1 MIMKIRFIQDKQVQR
16 RIMKKFSV
24 LKTSTDP
31 WLERLFEKEI
41 LQTIKVEV
49 VR

>member
-1 MIMKIRFIQDKQVQR
+1 MKIRIIQDKKAQAK
-16 RIMKKFSV
+16 IMKKFNV

-41 LQTIKVEV
+41 LQTIRVEV